1 MAERVQSDGAIYIN
15 NFKDK
20 DTKPDWTG
28 KVEFNRDLLK
38 QLVNVVKEGGDLE
51 VRIAL
56 WDRTSKNG
64 NDYKY
69 LCMDLQESKDRPQ
82 ATETVKPQEAKSDG
96 FEEDLPF

>member
-1 MAERVQSDGAIYIN
+1 MIDKPKSTGSIFTNR
-15 NFKDK
+15 FKEK
-20 DTKPDWTG
+20 ETQPDWTG

>member
-28 KVEFNRDLLK
+28 KVELSKDLLK
-38 QLVNVVKEGGDLE
+38 ELVTKVQEGGDAELR
-51 VRIAL
+51 VAL

-69 LCMDLQESKDRPQ
+69 ARLDVPMEKKEEPKKEEPKEESNF
-82 ATETVKPQEAKSDG
+82 S
-96 FEEDLPF
+96 EEDIPF

>member
-28 KVEFNRDLLK
+28 KVELSKDLLK
-38 QLVNVVKEGGDLE
+38 ELVTKVKEGGDAELR
-51 VRIAL
+51 VAL

-69 LCMDLQESKDRPQ
+69 TRMDIPIVKKQEEPK
-82 ATETVKPQEAKSDG
+82 TESNFTD
-96 FEEDLPF
+96 EDIPF

>member
-28 KVEFNRDLLK
+28 KVELSKDLLK
-38 QLVNVVKEGGDLE
+38 ELVTKVKEGGDAELR
-51 VRIAL
+51 VAL

-69 LCMDLQESKDRPQ
+69 E
-82 ATETVKPQEAKSDG
+82 G
-96 FEEDLPF
+96 